1 MKTMHRTSK
10 AGLALGV
17 FAIAVV
23 VTALAALTNTGAGG
37 TYAFSFIGLFAYMF
51 FLMWPDRTRFRGRAI
66 QRSRVAREP
75 R

>member
-17 FAIAVV
+17 LAIAVV

-37 TYAFSFIGLFAYMF
+37 IYAFSFMGLFAYLF
-51 FLMWPDRTRFRGRAI
+51 FLMWPDRTRFRGRPNR
-66 QRSRVAREP
+66 RSRVVRQP